1 MITIKNPES
10 SYGAY
15 AKLTIFDFTGRAV
28 KTLVSG
34 PVPSGYFIT
43 EWNCTNDS
51 GIRVSPGTY
60 LMVWEQGD
68 SRMTEKLVVIQ

>member
-1 MITIKNPES
+1 MITLRNHES
-10 SYGAY
+10 LNGAY

-43 EWNCTNDS
+43 ERDCTDES
-51 GIRVSPGTY
+51 GARVSPGTY